1 MQGLFDNERVAS
13 SPLPARMR
21 PWNWDGFVGQSK
33 LRDKLERQPIHS
45 MILYGPPGCGKTT
58 LAGILARNAG
68 LPFHILSAVSAG
80 VKDVRLIIDAGRERF
95 QNQGQGVVLF
105 LDEIHRF
112 SKNQQDAMLQA
123 VEAGWIT
130 LIGATTENPSFEV
143 VGPLL
148 SRCQVYRLLML
159 ETEELNRLL
168 DRALTDETLL
178 GEYRLADDAR
188 VLLLEAAGGDGRR
201 ILSAL
206 EMAAGIC
213 KSRNARGNTG
223 TDSTESRAASVSQ
236 TNEPDLIIRE
246 DALQALEGRVRN
258 YVKGGENH
266 YDFISAFIKSMR
278 GSDPDA
284 ALLYMAC
291 MLEGGEDPL
300 FIARRMII
308 FAAEDVG
315 NASPQATSIATAAY
329 QAVERIGLPE
339 GRIILAQAVTFL
351 ASSPKSNAAYLGI
364 NAAMA
369 AVRNRTVTVPN
380 HLRNAPTKTHRDEG
394 AGLGYLYPHDFPG
407 HFARQQYLPVEFGRT
422 QFYYPA
428 DQGQEI
434 RLKERLQ
441 ALWPDR
447 KYQSDR
453 TGETDE

>member
-1 MQGLFDNERVAS
+1 MQTLFDNERAAG

-21 PWNWDGFVGQSK
+21 PHNWRGFVGQGQ
-33 LRDKLERQPIHS
+33 LLEKLERQPIHS

-68 LPFHILSAVSAG
+68 MPFHILSAVSAG
-80 VKDVRLIIDAGRERF
+80 VKDVRVIIEAGRERF
-95 QNQGQGVVLF
+95 RNQGGGVVLF

-112 SKNQQDAMLQA
+112 SKNQQDALLEA

-148 SRCQVYRLLML
+148 SRCQVYRLLTL
-159 ETEELNRLL
+159 ETPELNELL
-168 DRALTDETLL
+168 DRALADEALL
-178 GEYRLADDAR
+178 GEFRLAEDAR
-188 VLLLEAAGGDGRR
+188 ELLLEAAGGDGRR

-206 EMAAGIC
+206 EMAAGI
-213 KSRNARGNTG
+213 ARAREERAK
-223 TDSTESRAASVSQ
+223 TEHADDFGGDGRL
-236 TNEPDLIIRE
+236 TILRE

-258 YVKGGENH
+258 YDKGGENH
-266 YDFISAFIKSMR
+266 YDFISAFIKSLR

-339 GRIILAQAVTFL
+339 GRIVLAQAATFL

-364 NAAMA
+364 NAALA
-369 AVRNRTVTVPN
+369 AVRDRTVQVPN

-407 HFARQQYLPVEFGRT
+407 HFARQDYLPPGFERAR
-422 QFYYPA
+422 FYHPT
-428 DQGQEI
+428 DEGQEI
-434 RLKERLQ
+434 RMKDRLR
-441 ALWPDR
+441 ALWPGR
-447 KYQSDR
+447 QYPSRQEEPS
-453 TGETDE
+453 